1 MEVNIFLQILGLII
15 ILLFIIGLFHC
26 NTFGISS
33 PCGNTVEHYEERMSG
48 KESVD
53 LKDDVDS
60 QFVDMYELIYRD
72 LTDTKYVVDPM
83 KKKTLENMSGG
94 VKPKIMV
101 GGCGV
106 NRTGSYLKRWYDNV
120 VCVDKSESMLLKA
133 QKIAPQ
139 CKYIHGDLR
148 DSKLFGKGEFSHILL
163 DERLL
168 NYHTKKDMEKILQN
182 CNMWLA
188 DQGFLITSIYH
199 SGKLG
204 VASRYYSTNYID
216 DRGYLHGFTYI
227 NDFSHDCYYIPTK
240 ELKDTLQ
247 EEKKTETEGL
257 SASGQSPHADENQY
271 TYFDKVILDSGE
283 KRIKKTEFYFYP
295 KDEMY
300 SMIVKNYFKIFA
312 IEDYQQG
319 KQVVAGYDVAMF
331 RKERGEMSVKE
342 IEERFTN
349 KI

>member
-1 MEVNIFLQILGLII
+1 MELKLLFQIIGLIVIFL
-15 ILLFIIGLFHC
+15 FIVGLFHC
-26 NTFGISS
+26 NTFGIAT
-33 PCGNTVEHYEERMSG
+33 PCGKTVEHYEERMGG

-53 LKDDVDS
+53 QKDDVDT

-83 KKKTLENMSGG
+83 KKKTLENMSNGI
-94 VKPKIMV
+94 KPKIMV

-106 NRTGSYLKRWYDNV
+106 NRTGSYVKRWYDDV
-120 VCVDKSESMLLKA
+120 VCVDKSASMLLKA
-133 QKIAPQ
+133 QQIAPQ

-148 DSKLFGKGEFSHILL
+148 DPKLFEKGEFSHILL

-182 CNMWLA
+182 CNKWLA
-188 DQGFLITSIYH
+188 DQGFLITPVYH
-199 SGKLG
+199 SGKMG

-247 EEKKTETEGL
+247 EEKET
-257 SASGQSPHADENQY
+257 DVNQY
-271 TYFDKVILDSGE
+271 TYFDKVILDNGE

-312 IEDYQQG
+312 IEEYQQG